1 MAEFRSPFVP
11 GLPRPLSEFARKP
24 MPKAPSAS
32 ESLDALKK
40 GSP

>member
-1 MAEFRSPFVP
+1 MQERKVGYSE
-11 GLPRPLSEFARKP
+11 RPLSEFARKP